1 MSNPD
6 QADADGDGVGD
17 ACDVQRC
24 GNGILEGGEEC
35 DDGNGVS
42 GDGCSADCVLI
53 CAAAPRPGCRV
64 PFVSGKARLQ
74 LKDGTPDRMDQL
86 GWKWLA
92 GAATSPADF
101 GQPTSTARYA
111 LCVYDGTDH
120 LLKLSARI
128 PAGGVCARG
137 KPCWKAGATG
147 FTYKNAALTPDG
159 VLRLVLRAGDGGKA
173 KVLVKGKGEPLLMP
187 APAALAAPV
196 TVQLV
201 HGGQGPCWQAVY
213 SAPFLK
219 QDATQFFDKAD

>member
-1 MSNPD
+1 VVPLSTSPAQRRRGPTAVPLPKGAAGLRKESVALCHQVTTLDRAKLVERVGELASTSLHRVDEDCEPRSPCRSVVALARRGAHESPALPACQDDCVGVSNPD

-101 GQPTSTARYA
+101 GQP
-111 LCVYDGTDH
+111 
-120 LLKLSARI
+120 
-128 PAGGVCARG
+128 
-137 KPCWKAGATG
+137 
-147 FTYKNAALTPDG
+147 
-159 VLRLVLRAGDGGKA
+159 RA
-173 KVLVKGKGEPLLMP
+173 P
-187 APAALAAPV
+187 PV
-196 TVQLV
+196 TR
-201 HGGQGPCWQAVY
+201 
-213 SAPFLK
+213 SAS
-219 QDATQFFDKAD
+219 ATAPTTS